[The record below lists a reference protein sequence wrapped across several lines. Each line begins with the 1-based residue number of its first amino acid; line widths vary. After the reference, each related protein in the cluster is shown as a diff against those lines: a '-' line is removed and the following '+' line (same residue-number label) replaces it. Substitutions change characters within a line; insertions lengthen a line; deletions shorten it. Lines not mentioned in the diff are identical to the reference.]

1 MLQCFYPTKK
11 SKEGNFMPTKD
22 VKNTPERKMMELRN
36 YKVVKSNDL
45 IQKSRFNLS
54 LQEQKIILY
63 LISKVKPEDTELKEY
78 IFEIRDFCKI
88 CGLETDSGKNY
99 KDIKQTLKSLRDKS
113 IWITLEDGSETT
125 LSWIDKITINKNSG
139 SIKIKIDDM
148 MKPYLIHLQRHFT
161 SYELLYTLAMRSQYS
176 IRLYEILKSYAYKK
190 NKTFDIEDL
199 KRTLSAENYIRFP
212 DFKRYVLDIA
222 IREMN
227 ELSDLTISYELIKE
241 SRRYAKINFSIEI
254 KKNMR
259 DRMKTWARIDE
270 IINPDQI
277 SLLEKTCGEK
287 V

>member
-1 MLQCFYPTKK
+1 
-11 SKEGNFMPTKD
+11 
-22 VKNTPERKMMELRN
+22 
-36 YKVVKSNDL
+36 
-45 IQKSRFNLS
+45 
-54 LQEQKIILY
+54 
-63 LISKVKPEDTELKEY
+63 
-78 IFEIRDFCKI
+78 
-88 CGLETDSGKNY
+88 
-99 KDIKQTLKSLRDKS
+99 
-113 IWITLEDGSETT
+113 
-125 LSWIDKITINKNSG
+125 
-139 SIKIKIDDM
+139 

-190 NKTFDIEDL
+190 NKIFDIEDL
-199 KRTLSAENYIRFP
+199 KHILSAENYIRFP

-227 ELSDLTISYELIKE
+227 ELSDLTIAYELIKE
-241 SRRYAKINFSIEI
+241 SRRYAKINFSIQI

-287 V
+287 I

>member
-1 MLQCFYPTKK
+1 MIQYFYPLKK
-11 SKEGNFMPTKD
+11 VKEGAFMPTKD

-190 NKTFDIEDL
+190 NKIFDIEDL
-199 KRTLSAENYIRFP
+199 KHILSAENYIRFP

-227 ELSDLTISYELIKE
+227 ELSDLTIAYELIKE
-241 SRRYAKINFSIEI
+241 SRRYAKINFSIQI

-287 V
+287 I